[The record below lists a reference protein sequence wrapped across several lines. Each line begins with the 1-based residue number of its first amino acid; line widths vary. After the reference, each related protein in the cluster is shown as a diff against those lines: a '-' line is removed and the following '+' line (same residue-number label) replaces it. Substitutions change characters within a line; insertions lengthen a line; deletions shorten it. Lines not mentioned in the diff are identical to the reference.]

1 MNKVFFLGCLII
13 SSVLFS
19 CSKDNE
25 HELAAEAAN
34 SKAFNVGLENVS
46 VASFVGDAKHR
57 MLGFSYDITK
67 EYLDRNSYRRV
78 VLDVEKMAAENTS
91 SVIIDPETG
100 GRNYYY
106 YGYNSS
112 DYVKDVTKKTNVG
125 LNLLPGFETGAK
137 NAFTGNISNNRELE
151 TKYSYSTK
159 YAFASVDVLKY
170 VSTLR
175 IEETPQ
181 FMSRYVTAKFI
192 TDLETLSADA
202 FVEAYGTHV
211 LTDITLGGFLKVLY
225 KSTSTDQT
233 DATKRTNVVK
243 AGFKA
248 VLGSIG
254 LGADVDNTVIT
265 NETLTSQNINKELF
279 ISYKAGEGVDV
290 SFNENK
296 DATYPQIN
304 KATWERSVNTGNAG
318 LVDINWLKTFPIY
331 DFIPVSHSYKK
342 QQIID
347 AVYRYIDKNKLVP
360 LELQPVY
367 QWYNPGNK
375 IYAYGTNVT
384 QVHGPQFVNQGI
396 AFWVPKDA
404 SSTTVPVYQWF
415 NSGNKIYAYGT
426 NTTQVH
432 GKQFSNQGRAF
443 YAYGTSNSDP
453 NLVSIYQWYNPG
465 NYIYAYGE
473 NATQVHG
480 PQFILHGP
488 AFKAYSRF

>member
-1 MNKVFFLGCLII
+1 MNKVLSLGALII
-13 SSVLFS
+13 LGVVFS
-19 CSKDNE
+19 CSKDKVLNLE
-25 HELAAEAAN
+25 TETIN
-34 SKAFNVGLENVS
+34 NKAYNVSLENAS
-46 VASFVGDAKHR
+46 VASLVGDSKHR

-78 VLDVEKMAAENTS
+78 VLDVEKMAAEKPN

-125 LNLLPGFETGAK
+125 LNLLPGFEKGDK

-159 YAFASVDVLKY
+159 YAFASVDVTKY

-181 FMSRYVTAKFI
+181 LMSRYVTSKFI

-233 DATKRTNVVK
+233 DVTKRTNVVK

-248 VLGSIG
+248 ILGSIG
-254 LGADVDNTVIT
+254 LGADVDKTVIT
-265 NETLTSQNINKELF
+265 NETLTSQNINKQLF

-304 KATWERSVNTGNAG
+304 KATWERSVNVGNAG
-318 LVDINWLKTFPIY
+318 LVDVNWLKTFPIY

-347 AVYRYIDKNKLVP
+347 AVYRYIDRNKLQP
-360 LELQPVY
+360 LELVPVY
-367 QWYNPGNK
+367 QWYNKNK
-375 IYAYGTNVT
+375 YMYAYGTNST
-384 QVHGPQFVNQGI
+384 QGHGAEYVNQGV

-404 SSTTVPVYQWF
+404 NANTVP
-415 NSGNKIYAYGT
+415 
-426 NTTQVH
+426 
-432 GKQFSNQGRAF
+432 
-443 YAYGTSNSDP
+443 
-453 NLVSIYQWYNPG
+453 IYQWYNPG
-465 NYIYAYGE
+465 NYIYGYSMSTTPVHGGQFVNQGRAFFAFNHDYTNAGVVPIYQWYDPKTYIYAYGE
-473 NATQVHG
+473 NVTQVHG
-480 PQFILHGP
+480 SRFINHGP
-488 AFKAYSRF
+488 AFRAYSAH